1 MLALRIKED
10 IIRLPTSKFALG
22 SILVFAIKVNQDGC
36 FATSEV
42 KLVKKG
48 FTQMYCIA
56 YGGFFSSC
64 KMTSVHLR
72 IFLVIIHNYP

>member
-1 MLALRIKED
+1 MLALERIKDD
-10 IIRLPTSKFALG
+10 IIRLPTSKFALR

-56 YGGFFSSC
+56 YGE
-64 KMTSVHLR
+64 
-72 IFLVIIHNYP
+72 IFLLL